1 MDMYQLLHKKHFLLK
16 IYYSSSYGAPE
27 TRREFMAHKLY
38 KFLQKY
44 VQNIDKVSKKH
55 KK

>member
-1 MDMYQLLHKKHFLLK
+1 MCANDQILVHRKPTDVPE
-16 IYYSSSYGAPE
+16 ISYGAPE